1 MGNEAVIRF
10 DHVTKKYDDHVV
22 LSDFTLSIN
31 KGEFLTVI
39 GGSGGGKTTFLKM
52 INGLIAPDGG
62 SLYIEGVDISKLN
75 LTMLRRNIGY
85 VIQNVGLFPHM
96 TVRKNIAYV
105 PTLLNKKDR
114 HKTTEAVN
122 RLARMLRLEEDM
134 LERFPSELSGG
145 QRQRVGIARALAA
158 NPDILLM
165 DEPFGAV
172 DEITRQKLQDELLD
186 LHAKLN
192 TTIVFVTHDIREALR
207 LGSRVLVIHQGRIQQ
222 VGSPDEVRA
231 HPATEFV
238 AQLVAE
244 RK

>member
-1 MGNEAVIRF
+1 M
-10 DHVTKKYDDHVV
+10 TKKYDDHVV

-114 HKTTEAVN
+114 HKTSEAVN